1 MHGLLPQEQL
11 NKDKMK
17 ARIKIMLKSGVLD
30 PQGAAIKQALN
41 NIGFESVTGV
51 RQGKVIELEVDGP
64 NKSEVRSEIESMCN
78 KMLANTV
85 IENFEIEVF

>member
-1 MHGLLPQEQL
+1 
-11 NKDKMK
+11 MK

-51 RQGKVIELEVDGP
+51 RQGKVIELEVDGL

>member
-1 MHGLLPQEQL
+1 
-11 NKDKMK
+11 MK

-51 RQGKVIELEVDGP
+51 RQGKVIELEVDGS
-64 NKSEVRSEIESMCN
+64 NKSEIRSEIESMCS

>member
-1 MHGLLPQEQL
+1 
-11 NKDKMK
+11 MK

-51 RQGKVIELEVDGP
+51 RQGKVIELEVDGS

-85 IENFEIEVF
+85 IENFELEVF

>member
-1 MHGLLPQEQL
+1 
-11 NKDKMK
+11 MK

-41 NIGFESVTGV
+41 NIGFENVTGV

-85 IENFEIEVF
+85 IENFDIEVF

>member
-1 MHGLLPQEQL
+1 
-11 NKDKMK
+11 MK

-51 RQGKVIELEVDGP
+51 RQGKVIELEVDGS
-64 NKSEVRSEIESMCN
+64 NKNEVRSEIENMCN

>member
-1 MHGLLPQEQL
+1 
-11 NKDKMK
+11 MK

-41 NIGFESVTGV
+41 NIGFESVSGV
-51 RQGKVIELEVDGP
+51 RQGKVIELEVDGS
-64 NKSEVRSEIESMCN
+64 NKNEVRSEIENMCN

>member
-1 MHGLLPQEQL
+1 
-11 NKDKMK
+11 MK

-51 RQGKVIELEVDGP
+51 RQGKVVELEVDGS
-64 NKSEVRSEIESMCN
+64 NKNEVRSEIENMCN

>member
-1 MHGLLPQEQL
+1 
-11 NKDKMK
+11 MK

-30 PQGAAIKQALN
+30 PQGEAIKHALN

-51 RQGKVIELEVDGP
+51 RQGKVIELDIEGSD
-64 NKSEVRSEIESMCN
+64 KRQVRSQIENMCN

-85 IENFEIEVF
+85 IENFEIELL

>member
-1 MHGLLPQEQL
+1 
-11 NKDKMK
+11 MK

-51 RQGKVIELEVDGP
+51 RQGKVIELEVNGS
-64 NKSEVRSEIESMCN
+64 NKNEVRSEIEKMCN
-78 KMLANTV
+78 KMLSNTV
-85 IENFEIEVF
+85 IENFEIEVFE

>member
-1 MHGLLPQEQL
+1 
-11 NKDKMK
+11 MK

-78 KMLANTV
+78 KMLGNTV
-85 IENFEIEVF
+85 IGDVEREVF